1 MIDPTKCKE
10 AANKALAGRFG
21 GDKWVLAL
29 VNDQLYLDRK
39 VMSEQKADAQE
50 AERVAGEALL
60 GVPEIVSFFT
70 RTQMLNGQMPPGAI
84 PERVANGFNAQRSGD
99 VWLITKPFTF
109 LAEGEISTTHGSP
122 YDYDT
127 HVPIIL
133 AGPGIHP
140 NGYHGDCSPSD
151 IAPTLCDLI
160 GVEPPPSRTGR
171 VLAEALEH

>member
-1 MIDPTKCKE
+1 VIDPYKCKD
-10 AANKALAGRFG
+10 AANKALAARFG

-39 VMSEQKADAQE
+39 VMSERKADAQE

-60 GVPEIVSFFT
+60 GVPGIVSFFT
-70 RTQMLNGQMPPGAI
+70 RTQIMSGQMPPGII
-84 PERVANGFNAQRSGD
+84 PQRVSNGFNSQRSGD
-99 VWLITKPFTF
+99 VWLITKPFAF
-109 LAEGEISTTHGSP
+109 LAEGEIATTHGSP

-133 AGPGIHP
+133 FGPGIRP
-140 NGYHGDCSPSD
+140 NRYHRECSPSD

-160 GVEPPPSRTGR
+160 GVEPPPNRTGR
-171 VLAEALEH
+171 VLAEALQK